1 MTVRRRDSQ
10 YTLHRRSVCWA
21 IGTCLLLML
30 ASPPARA
37 LTDPPSRAIDVATI
51 LTLIDQVRRLTLKTI
66 DAPSTQ
72 ESEADQ
78 RRYPPPEKLAEARR
92 AADELTRNEQVFDD
106 TLYGPRKRRAP
117 HNRPTAAPEDMDR
130 PLPTR
135 LSEVDTVVIDPG
147 HGGSN
152 GGGAGVAGVL
162 EKRLTLQLGYELRF
176 RLQRQFPE
184 LRVVMTRYTDREIPL
199 EERTHLANRVDADLF
214 LSLHYNAASHKRAVG
229 FETYFLDTR
238 QVVPGRQTE
247 PGEPIAATAAKVTG
261 VQKEA
266 ENEAF
271 GIEGDTLPAI
281 RRDLQRARN
290 HRLSGLLAEAV
301 QKRLVANVFSIDRGV
316 KQANFGVLRGAM
328 MPAVVVE
335 GGFMTHP
342 GEGHRILYQSH
353 RERMVRALTEAVI
366 RFDSTLARAS
376 NSSEPETSSSSAD

>member
-1 MTVRRRDSQ
+1 
-10 YTLHRRSVCWA
+10 LLGA
-21 IGTCLLLML
+21 IGTCLLLVL
-30 ASPPARA
+30 ASPSAQA

-51 LTLIDQVRRLTLKTI
+51 LTLIDQVRRLTLSTI
-66 DAPSTQ
+66 DRPPAHDGATS
-72 ESEADQ
+72 Q
-78 RRYPPPEKLAEARR
+78 RRYPPPEPLEKARR
-92 AADELTRNEQVFDD
+92 AADELTRNERVFDD

-147 HGGSN
+147 HGGAN

-238 QVVPGRQTE
+238 QVVPGRPTE
-247 PGEPIAATAAKVTG
+247 PGEPIAATASKVTG
-261 VQKEA
+261 VHKEA

-290 HRLSGLLAEAV
+290 HKLSGLLAEAV

-366 RFDSTLARAS
+366 RFDSLLTSAPGS
-376 NSSEPETSSSSAD
+376 NQAATTGDSAD